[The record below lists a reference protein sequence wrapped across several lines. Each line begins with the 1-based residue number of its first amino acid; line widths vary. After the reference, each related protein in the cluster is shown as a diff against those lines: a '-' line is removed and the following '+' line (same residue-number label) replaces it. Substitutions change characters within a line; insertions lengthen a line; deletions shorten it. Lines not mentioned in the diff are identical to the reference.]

1 MFYLE
6 NKDRP
11 QGKIALGSVEFERV
25 IREYVINI
33 NALTT
38 TQYQTF
44 IGTLIALDL
53 HEELLPS
60 VWSSWVARY
69 SPDE

>member
-33 NALTT
+33 SALTT

-44 IGTLIALDL
+44 LGTLIALDL

-60 VWSSWVARY
+60 VWSSWVARF

>member
-1 MFYLE
+1 MFYIE
-6 NKDRP
+6 NKDIP

-25 IREYVINI
+25 IHRYVINT

-53 HEELLPS
+53 YEELLLS
-60 VWSSWVARY
+60 IRSSYVVRF